1 MKQCLRI
8 TFKLSRD
15 SRPLHIKAIKQYA
28 YKLEI
33 EGTAH
38 VLDDTIKIVACGH
51 KDQMD
56 EFVDVVY
63 KGTSGTCPDDVE
75 VEPFVKEKEY
85 RGVFRVIE

>member
-8 TFKLSRD
+8 TFKLNSD
-15 SRPLHIKAIKQYA
+15 SKFLHNVVKKYA

-38 VLDDTIKIVACGH
+38 VMSDHIKIVACGL
-51 KDQMD
+51 KDNME

-63 KGTSGTCPDDVE
+63 KGSRGSMTDDVE
-75 VEPFVKEKEY
+75 VEPFVKEREY